1 MLLTSLVLV
10 FLNNYASDMTRQL
23 LYRSKETSLLD
34 KVQLITSS
42 FSGVEM
48 LTSDNTAQV
57 ISVLGDLN
65 VNRVLI
71 TDGAGVILYDSDA
84 DDASE
89 ETALGQF
96 ALLRP
101 VAEALDGNNVFYC
114 RYASGLLM
122 SYAAAPV
129 YLYGSPNGCVYLSD
143 LDYGLGAIIQGLEQN
158 LARIS
163 WGLAAGMV
171 IFSLVFA
178 VITSG
183 KMRRILTSM
192 ELVREGE
199 YSHKIAMHGSDEYG
213 RLAGEFNKLTD
224 RLQASEQAQ
233 RQFVSDASHELK
245 TPLASIKLLSDS
257 ILQNDMDAE
266 TMREFVA
273 DIGSEADRLTR
284 MAQKLLTLTK
294 AESVQDGE
302 REVVDLSRII
312 SQVFKMLIPLAD
324 QREIRLKCTMD
335 KDCAVLTL
343 EDDVYQIIF
352 NLVENAIKY
361 NHDGGQVHVRLLRRD
376 EEVVVQVEDT
386 GVGIPA
392 DALDHIFERFYRVDK
407 ARSRQAGGSGLG
419 LSIVHDLV
427 ERNFGEIQVERREEG
442 GTRFTVTFPYFDM
455 EVAE

>member
-1 MLLTSLVLV
+1 MLV

-84 DDASE
+84 GDESE
-89 ETALGQF
+89 DTALGQY

-427 ERNFGEIQVERREEG
+427 ERNFGEIQVECREEG

>member
-1 MLLTSLVLV
+1 MLV

-65 VNRVLI
+65 VNHVLI

-89 ETALGQF
+89 ETALGQY

-427 ERNFGEIQVERREEG
+427 ERNFGEIQVECPEEG

>member
-1 MLLTSLVLV
+1 MLV

-89 ETALGQF
+89 ETALGQY

-312 SQVFKMLIPLAD
+312 SQ
-324 QREIRLKCTMD
+324 CT
-335 KDCAVLTL
+335 
-343 EDDVYQIIF
+343 
-352 NLVENAIKY
+352 
-361 NHDGGQVHVRLLRRD
+361 
-376 EEVVVQVEDT
+376 
-386 GVGIPA
+386 P
-392 DALDHIFERFYRVDK
+392 
-407 ARSRQAGGSGLG
+407 RS
-419 LSIVHDLV
+419 
-427 ERNFGEIQVERREEG
+427 
-442 GTRFTVTFPYFDM
+442 
-455 EVAE
+455 